1 MNNQC
6 SANITPSAAG
16 WNNDKGKQEE
26 ECIADTQT
34 RPPND
39 PTRPTE
45 FNNNGNRALRKLLMS
60 TRWKDTKK
68 ATAKIPCDLSPE
80 VVEICTA
87 RGFKVNFS
95 FIMSARL
102 ALLET
107 GTAENYRA
115 QAET

>member
-6 SANITPSAAG
+6 SANITPHAAG
-16 WNNDKGKQEE
+16 RNKDKGEQEE

-34 RPPND
+34 RPRND
-39 PTRPTE
+39 PTTE
-45 FNNNGNRALRKLLMS
+45 FNNNGNRALRKLLMRA
-60 TRWKDTKK
+60 RWNDTKK

-95 FIMSARL
+95 LIMSARL

-107 GTAENYRA
+107 GTTENYCT